1 MLCPPRDP
9 GASSGPMQSCKT
21 ILVVDDEPAIRE
33 SLGDL
38 LREEGYDVLEA
49 QNGMEALARL
59 REPKPEQP
67 CVIVLDLM
75 MPVMDGYEFRAEQ
88 LRDQALAGIPVV
100 VVSAD
105 GNVRR
110 KTAAMQVAAALA
122 KPLQLNAFVA
132 EIERHCKA
140 AA

>member
-1 MLCPPRDP
+1 
-9 GASSGPMQSCKT
+9 MQSCKT

-49 QNGMEALARL
+49 QNGAEALARL
-59 REPKPEQP
+59 REPQHEQP

-88 LRDQALAGIPVV
+88 LRDQALARIPVV

-110 KTAAMQVAAALA
+110 KAASMQVAAALA

>member
-1 MLCPPRDP
+1 MRMLAAVQD
-9 GASSGPMQSCKT
+9 CKT

-38 LREEGYDVLEA
+38 LREEGYEVLEA
-49 QNGMEALARL
+49 QNGAEALVRL
-59 REPKPEQP
+59 REPAQHPP
-67 CVIVLDLM
+67 CVIILDLM

-88 LRDQALAGIPVV
+88 LRDAALADIPVV

-110 KTAAMQVAAALA
+110 KTASMQVAAALA
-122 KPLQLNAFVA
+122 KPLQLNVFVA
-132 EIERHCKA
+132 EIERHCKTA

>member
-1 MLCPPRDP
+1 VHVR
-9 GASSGPMQSCKT
+9 GVQACKT
-21 ILVVDDEPAIRE
+21 ILVVDDEPDIRE

-38 LREEGYDVLEA
+38 LRDEGYEVLEA
-49 QNGMEALARL
+49 QNGAEALVRL
-59 REPKPEQP
+59 RDSAHVRP

-88 LRDQALAGIPVV
+88 LRDTALAAIPVV

-110 KTAAMQVAAALA
+110 KAASMRVAAAMA

-132 EIERHCKA
+132 EIERHCKIA
-140 AA
+140 AG